1 MSSEDVAQRYKERY
15 GLNEY
20 NINADLL
27 YKYFKRIELPNF
39 IIIIIIGFVELLL
52 KDIISFIIKIF
63 SVSLLLLLQ
72 KLISKKLK
80 RNLDTEDLTLDGEKN
95 KLKVRRKY
103 LLKEKNDLFI
113 EIKNID
119 LLPGDIIFLKSNDI
133 VPCDCLMIEGEC
145 IVNETNLTGSLNIF
159 RKTSLDSNNE
169 QFNYKYNNN
178 NILFHGMRIN
188 KTISGL
194 KDGYISVLCI
204 NTGSNTYKANQYS
217 NILNLTERR
226 EEYKKIYNFF
236 GEERKIICITT
247 ISIFF

>member
-1 MSSEDVAQRYKERY
+1 MGILNYNSKIVKDNSIFPFNINNNNRIQCLLSKNLTYSFVYKSITYEYKDDTNEIIPVYLNLSQLTNYAIVNNFGEGLSSEDVAQRYKERY

-145 IVNETNLTGSLNIF
+145 IVNETNLTD
-159 RKTSLDSNNE
+159 R
-169 QFNYKYNNN
+169 
-178 NILFHGMRIN
+178 
-188 KTISGL
+188 
-194 KDGYISVLCI
+194 
-204 NTGSNTYKANQYS
+204 
-217 NILNLTERR
+217 
-226 EEYKKIYNFF
+226 
-236 GEERKIICITT
+236 
-247 ISIFF
+247 